1 MNFELTKEEKETK
14 RLMLTVSA
22 VIYLLVYLP
31 MYMLTTGFL
40 VEILNIQQS
49 KIIYFAI
56 SIAMLLSLI
65 YTLIDK
71 ELDKYWKQ
79 PYHDRLQSAKDLN
92 EHFKKELPKYFNS

>member
-14 RLMLTVSA
+14 RLILTVSA
-22 VIYLLVYLP
+22 VIYLFVCLP
-31 MYMLTTGFL
+31 MYILTTGFL

-65 YTLIDK
+65 YTLINN

-79 PYHDRLQSAKDLN
+79 PYHDRLDKELN
-92 EHFKKELPKYFNS
+92 EKLNQYLNN